1 MNKPESQY
9 AGMYHI
15 ISPSS
20 LDALDFAKRY
30 CKSKK
35 LSVVIGDCLI
45 EYRGRAKSLLDWGE
59 RAVIIKQDGAV
70 IVHQPTMRE
79 PVNWQPSN
87 TKTDFS
93 VENEK
98 FIMNTYHKHPNEKM
112 KLTFRNVRMMIAT
125 SLKDNARIV
134 VSGMETDI
142 VEKIIEK
149 PDVIEEGLRITKR
162 EKKTKSGMIDLYGYD
177 KQCVPVI
184 IEAKRSLATIP
195 AVHQLR
201 MYVNDIKRKNKK
213 ANVRGILCAPR
224 IPKMVKHLLEDYGLE
239 YKEFGWVKEIV
250 DKKQRKLF

>member
-1 MNKPESQY
+1 MGMHHIVKPSL
-9 AGMYHI
+9 
-15 ISPSS
+15 
-20 LDALDFAKRY
+20 LDAADFAKRY
-30 CKSKK
+30 CKPKK
-35 LSVVIGDCLI
+35 LSVIMGECLI

-59 RAVIIKQDGAV
+59 RVVIIKQDGAV
-70 IVHQPTMRE
+70 IVHQPAMRE
-79 PVNWQPSN
+79 PVNWQACN

-93 VENEK
+93 VEDEK
-98 FIMNTYHKHPNEKM
+98 FVMNTYHKHPNEKM

-177 KQCVPVI
+177 KKGVPVI

-201 MYVNDIKRKNKK
+201 MYVNDIKRKNKN
-213 ANVRGILCAPR
+213 ANIRGILCAPR

-250 DKKQRKLF
+250 DKRQKRLF

>member
-1 MNKPESQY
+1 MH
-9 AGMYHI
+9 HI
-15 ISPSS
+15 ISPSP
-20 LDALDFAKRY
+20 LGALDFAKHH
-30 CKSKK
+30 CKPKK
-35 LSVVIGDCLI
+35 LLIVIGDCLI

-59 RAVIIKQDGAV
+59 RIVIIKQDGAV
-70 IVHQPTMRE
+70 IVHQPVMRE

-93 VENEK
+93 ADDKK
-98 FIMNTYHKHPNEKM
+98 FIVNTYHKHPNEKM
-112 KLTFRNVRMMIAT
+112 KLTFRNVQMMMVT

-142 VEKIIEK
+142 VEKIMEK

-162 EKKTKSGMIDLYGYD
+162 EKQTKSGMIDLYGYD
-177 KQCVPVI
+177 KKGVPVI
-184 IEAKRSLATIP
+184 IEVKRSLATIP

-201 MYVNDIKRKNKK
+201 MYVNDIKRKNME
-213 ANVRGILCAPR
+213 ANIRGILCAPR
-224 IPKMVKHLLEDYGLE
+224 ISKIVKNLLEDYGLE